1 MSQSLFKSEQRLA
14 PMAISM
20 FPGGVYPKDAQRI
33 ADRRAFMNREDRGPA
48 SLPQEE
54 RHRMAPERAQSA
66 PTMAATNELPAER
79 ATFSLRIKPDR
90 RRLVV
95 AIDPSTERRGHG
107 RNGRR

>member
-1 MSQSLFKSEQRLA
+1 
-14 PMAISM
+14 
-20 FPGGVYPKDAQRI
+20 
-33 ADRRAFMNREDRGPA
+33 
-48 SLPQEE
+48 
-54 RHRMAPERAQSA
+54 MAPERAQSA

-95 AIDPSTERRGHG
+95 TIDPSTERRGHG